1 MDKET
6 SLIKKIFIGMIALI
20 AILSLGYIYFVYLA
34 TPKDAVQNVLNGAK
48 DGDLGKISRNASEEA
63 VKFFSLDALKSC
75 TADKEAYDANHQ
87 LELVNVCLLEKY
99 QNMNIKKIDMKQ
111 LSENRATANVIIEN
125 KQQEYTI
132 DFQVGIMDGRWT
144 VHIK

>member
-1 MDKET
+1 
-6 SLIKKIFIGMIALI
+6 
-20 AILSLGYIYFVYLA
+20 
-34 TPKDAVQNVLNGAK
+34 
-48 DGDLGKISRNASEEA
+48 
-63 VKFFSLDALKSC
+63 
-75 TADKEAYDANHQ
+75 
-87 LELVNVCLLEKY
+87 
-99 QNMNIKKIDMKQ
+99 MNIKKIDMKQ